1 MQAITKPDRASRK
14 VTESRIVVKDGICKR
29 GKVGDGGWSSVDSI
43 GRMEEVFVRALI
55 S

>member
-43 GRMEEVFVRALI
+43 GWGKIEEVFVRL
-55 S
+55 